1 MRRICLD
8 RFEGEYAVLEEEAED
23 GTVAL
28 VRVDRSLIVGEAREG
43 DVLSPKGGRYE
54 TDREA
59 TRARREA
66 VLEKIK
72 KLRRNRR

>member
-1 MRRICLD
+1 MRICLD

-43 DVLSPKGGRYE
+43 DVLSPKDGRFE
-54 TDREA
+54 PDREA